1 MSKEEVSKNEVEYAE
16 NVDRVVDLKEDEP
29 PKKKNIF
36 VRMKD
41 SIYQKP
47 ERPENIWKLLT
58 MLNHT
63 QRITFAAGKAYN
75 MKKRV
80 GCYAN

>member
-41 SIYQKP
+41 SVYQKP
-47 ERPENIWKLLT
+47 EKTENIWKLLT

-75 MKKRV
+75 IKK
-80 GCYAN
+80 G